1 MFLDLSSPDKKRD
14 EERKALALAVENVA
28 ARVVREVV
36 DDRIGAVLRAEIQ
49 RLIREELERIGISL
63 EGGKLTIKG
72 GGPF

>member
-1 MFLDLSSPDKKRD
+1 MFLGGSKEE
-14 EERKALALAVENVA
+14 EERKALAHAVETVA

-36 DDRIGAVLRAEIQ
+36 DDRIGATLKTEIQ
-49 RLIREELERIGISL
+49 RLIRDELERIGISL